1 MHMERAGIY
10 ALVALILITVT
21 VASLYTFRG
30 DIKNFFTPPKVVE
43 IGDCVDVNYIVRYAS
58 NGTIIDTS
66 YEGVA
71 KENGIYRENKTYQ
84 PLKIYVSLNATSFP
98 PQGYEDYSSAF
109 IRGVIEALIGMK
121 EGEEKA
127 VTVPPEKAY
136 GIKPKIGDIINISGI
151 SFKLIKIEENAT
163 MPEGFTAMYGNG
175 TTTIYVLRVEGLE
188 IGKPLPDYL
197 DPYSA
202 FWPNSSIITKMNE
215 TKVWVYITP
224 STGIGENF
232 TLALYD
238 QTNDTLIEF
247 PNDSS
252 RIINITNDA
261 IQILITP
268 SINNEINITFT
279 QEFLQKNYRVTD
291 VIDDKIIAKADNE
304 TREFDRIVVIKRNQT
319 RDITMDFPVDFL
331 KDLFDYIRMVNE
343 SFPYSLDKFA
353 DQTLVYDLKVVK
365 IYKTSE
371 ES

>member
-1 MHMERAGIY
+1 MHMEKTGIY

-21 VASLYTFRG
+21 VASLHIFRE
-30 DIKNFFTPPKVVE
+30 DIENFFAPPKVVE

-58 NGTIIDTS
+58 NSTIIDTS

-121 EGEEKA
+121 EGEEKT

-163 MPEGFTAMYGNG
+163 MPKGFTAMYGNG

-232 TLALYD
+232 TWMSYD
-238 QTNDTLIEF
+238 QANNTAVLFPQNKSMIINLTDSTIEVQINPSVNDTILVAQGFSQTEYKVT
-247 PNDSS
+247 
-252 RIINITNDA
+252 NIT
-261 IQILITP
+261 
-268 SINNEINITFT
+268 
-279 QEFLQKNYRVTD
+279 
-291 VIDDKIIAKADNE
+291 DDKIIAKADNE